1 MNRVIKKLEINNI
14 HNQRIMGKGIT
25 VAVLDS
31 GISKHLDFDNRI
43 IYFKDFVNKRHVVYD
58 DEGHGTHVSGI
69 IAGSLASWHK
79 ANLLFYIF
87 PLLWHSYEL

>member
-58 DEGHGTHVSGI
+58 DEGHGTMCQE
-69 IAGSLASWHK
+69 
-79 ANLLFYIF
+79 LL
-87 PLLWHSYEL
+87 PAPVECQREK